1 MEGSELLKVH
11 KCIRKVLRSSHVR
24 EKKILEK
31 KSLDRNKEKN
41 GLDVKSDES
50 N

>member
-24 EKKILEK
+24 EKKNLEK
-31 KSLDRNKEKN
+31 RNSLGTKKKN